1 MAGFNQSP
9 RIPQGRDCF
18 ADGSP
23 RGMRRRHKRKPR
35 QEFSNRGNMTLGEGH
50 TCITFVRPAHTS
62 QVPIIAAIT
71 SILNFLSENNA
82 TRIAFILQDSGE
94 PPEEHTWNEGQNQ
107 YDQIDWVRM
116 Q

>member
-1 MAGFNQSP
+1 MHRQ
-9 RIPQGRDCF
+9 
-18 ADGSP
+18 
-23 RGMRRRHKRKPR
+23 HKRKPR

-94 PPEEHTWNEGQNQ
+94 PPEERTRNEGQNQ
-107 YDQIDWVRM
+107 DDQIDWVRI